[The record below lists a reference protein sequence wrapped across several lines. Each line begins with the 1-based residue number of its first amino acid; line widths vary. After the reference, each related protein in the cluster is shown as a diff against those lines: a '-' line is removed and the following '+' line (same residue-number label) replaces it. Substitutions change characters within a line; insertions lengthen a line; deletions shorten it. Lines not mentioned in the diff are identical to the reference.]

1 MKKTINCLREYAT
14 LTEAEKPTY
23 LVKHGDF
30 ITTNASVFPDI
41 PYDGATITSNGMTL
55 FTLSARKDSS
65 DEGRNA
71 YNTQAKLCEN
81 MMEEN
86 YDYVDLIA
94 KGNKDIVA
102 KAGVKGSSANTSRT
116 KPPSTPSNLRY
127 LYVENKIPGE
137 MKMAYKADKLA
148 WGAVIVSFSD
158 ENVKVTN
165 NENHQ
170 LKIKVGEVEVLV
182 DISTTVRTVIK
193 KLKQGDE
200 LNSVVALF
208 NPNGLSP
215 VASPASITVPR

>member
-102 KAGVKGSSANTSRT
+102 KAGVKGTSANTTRT
-116 KPPSTPSNLRY
+116 KPPSIPSNLRY
-127 LYVENKIPGE
+127 ILQGSVAGE

-148 WGAVIVSFSD
+148 WGAIIVSFYD
-158 ENVKVTN
+158 ENVNVTYN
-165 NENHQ
+165 DSHQ

-182 DISTTVRTVIK
+182 DVSTTVRTMIK
-193 KLKQGDE
+193 KLKRGE
-200 LNSVVALF
+200 KLNSVVALF

-215 VASPASITVPR
+215 VESPASIIVPR